1 MTKGNISKVLIQFT
15 VPLVISSLMQ
25 QLYSIADA
33 VIVGNFVGEQAVAA
47 IGVTTCIVNL
57 MINIVVGFT
66 VGINVYIARLAGE
79 GRRIEIGEAVYTS
92 YFYLFPFALAL
103 ALIGVFG
110 NRTVLGWMHTDVTI
124 LGMASGYIT
133 VTSIGLPCVMLFNI
147 ASASLRGIGDSR
159 TPMKVILMTTVINVV
174 LDYVFVTQFHLG
186 LLGTAYATVIA
197 QFLSAAVINLYLFLR
212 VMTKYRGGKLFSR
225 TALAFQLGLGTPGM
239 IQSGILSVGQLFLQG
254 IMNQLGIQAVAAI
267 TSAYRIDSMIMLP
280 TVSMG
285 TALSTFTAQNIGAK
299 EHERV
304 KKGFFTG
311 VKLIL
316 PLTVLISVIVIIG
329 GKFFIGLFG
338 VSEATAALGHR
349 FFKICAVFYPVFAL
363 ENCFIGFL
371 QGNSDTVTPAVC
383 SVLGLF
389 IRIGISASLIGRV
402 GFPIVPLSEMVSWLF
417 IACACGIRAGK
428 VFKRCNL

>member
-47 IGVTTCIVNL
+47 IGVTTCILNL
-57 MINIVVGFT
+57 MTNIIVGFT
-66 VGINVYIARLAGE
+66 VGINVYIARLIGE
-79 GRRIEIGEAVYTS
+79 GKRIEIGEAMHTS
-92 YFYLFPFALAL
+92 YFYLVPFSVILAL
-103 ALIGVFG
+103 LCFFG
-110 NRTVLGWMHTDVTI
+110 NREVLTWMHTDPSI
-124 LGMASGYIT
+124 LDKASGYIS
-133 VTSIGLPCVMLFNI
+133 VISVGLPCVMLFNI
-147 ASASLRGIGDSR
+147 ASSSLRGIGDSR
-159 TPMKVILMTTVINVV
+159 TPMKVILLTTVVNVV
-174 LDYVFVTQFHLG
+174 LDYLLVTRFHLG

-197 QFLSAAVINLYLFLR
+197 QTISAVTINVYLFR
-212 VMTKYRGGKLFSR
+212 TVMGNYRGGAYFSR

-254 IMNQLGIQAVAAI
+254 IMNQLGVQAVAAI

-285 TALSTFTAQNIGAK
+285 MALSTFTAQNLGAK
-299 EHERV
+299 EYKRV
-304 KKGFFTG
+304 REGFFSG
-311 VKLIL
+311 IKLIL
-316 PLTVLISVIVIIG
+316 PLTVLIAVIVILG

-338 VSEATAALGHR
+338 VSDATAALGHR
-349 FFKICAVFYPVFAL
+349 FFKYSGVFYPLFAL
-363 ENCFIGFL
+363 QNCFIGFL

-383 SVLGLF
+383 SILGLF

-402 GFPIVPLSEMVSWLF
+402 GFPIVPLSEAASWLF
-417 IACACGIRAGK
+417 IAAACGLRVRKTYRAVK
-428 VFKRCNL
+428 P